1 MSTPQ
6 DVDAAYDLLGYTAS
20 QARDLQRLLRRPTA
34 APARYG
40 LERDEA
46 NDVLDA
52 WAETMSIT
60 EVAARLD
67 LTPDSVRRVL
77 RETLGSADE

>member
-1 MSTPQ
+1 MITPD
-6 DVDAAYDLLGYTAS
+6 DVAEVYDLLGFTPS

-34 APARYG
+34 PPARYG
-40 LERDEA
+40 LERDESR
-46 NDVLDA
+46 DVLAA
-52 WAETMSIT
+52 WEETMSVT
-60 EVAARLD
+60 EVAATLD

>member
-6 DVDAAYDLLGYTAS
+6 DVDAAYDLLGYSPS

-34 APARYG
+34 PPARYG
-40 LERDEA
+40 LERDET

-52 WAETMSIT
+52 WDQTQSVA
-60 EVAARLD
+60 EVAEKLS